1 MSRGAAR
8 NTNSSACVRR
18 NRNAQYVPKFDRY
31 HYVVKPQEAGASRPA
46 PASAT
51 VGHVSLLCFALTPPP
66 PPPPLQ
72 VQHPSHLRQ
81 APCPVSS
88 PGAARPRGSNLGVK
102 SPFGHPWA
110 IATGPGPQTARKPP
124 EQPLLPTGGDAC
136 WEPRGLRLILGYR
149 NNAVVGHQ
157 GPLVLCHGHAVGYP
171 MIRATRSQA
180 SGINAADP
188 CAVAAAT
195 QGAAPRGRF
204 RD

>member
-1 MSRGAAR
+1 MPRPEKLASINGAR
-8 NTNSSACVRR
+8 SINIV
-18 NRNAQYVPKFDRY
+18 D
-31 HYVVKPQEAGASRPA
+31 VVKPQEAGASRPA

-51 VGHVSLLCFALTPPP
+51 VGPVSLLCSNPPP
-66 PPPPLQ
+66 PPFAGSAPL
-72 VQHPSHLRQ
+72 PF
-81 APCPVSS
+81 APGTLPRVEPWCSS
-88 PGAARPRGSNLGVK
+88 AAGVK
-102 SPFGHPWA
+102 PRCQVPLWPSLGHC
-110 IATGPGPQTARKPP
+110 GGARSSNCEEAPRAAAPP
-124 EQPLLPTGGDAC
+124 HWRRRLLGTQ
-136 WEPRGLRLILGYR
+136 RLILGYR

-171 MIRATRSQA
+171 MIRATRGQA